1 MKLVTVAMLAGAVLL
16 SGCEG
21 QTEENIGA
29 AIQNEIPGLTNDL
42 GNLAEDAENG
52 AEQVGEF
59 VGNQARSVAN
69 ELDGNDAN
77 TSANTNEAGN
87 SR

>member
-16 SGCEG
+16 GACEG

-29 AIQNEIPGLTNDL
+29 AIENEIPGVMNDI

-52 AEQVGEF
+52 AERAGEF
-59 VGNQARSVAN
+59 VGNQARAVAN
-69 ELDGNDAN
+69 ELDDNDAN